1 MALSYSTFGDISGN
15 YNSFIFPS
23 TSTNTYNNYNVAYEE
38 NYLQK
43 SKKHEELLAL
53 YNEELEKRK
62 DDFNYHTKPNE
73 DEDKLLNET
82 EIDFL
87 KNVISIKNK
96 ILLLRE
102 KNKQQNEKL
111 EHLKEEIKTIREIK
125 TSYENFSKLY
135 LSGLN
140 KPGDKAVMRDIHTNL
155 TSKKDEKKKLY
166 KEINETL
173 MKITTLKNIIR
184 SDDFDSKTGTEREN
198 NGAVNDVVSDE
209 REQINLGLLCF
220 TCHENE
226 ITHCFTPCGHS
237 FCETCVSRVDISNQM
252 DNMTNMTNIYVNPN
266 TICFMCRTPVKGKLR
281 IYFS

>member
-1 MALSYSTFGDISGN
+1 MSLSFSTIGDISGN
-15 YNSFIFPS
+15 SFNQME
-23 TSTNTYNNYNVAYEE
+23 STNYGSYIENYEY
-38 NYLQK
+38 NYLQI
-43 SKKHEELLAL
+43 SKKREELLAL

-62 DDFNYHTKPNE
+62 EDFNYHKPNK

-87 KNVISIKNK
+87 KNIISIKNK
-96 ILLLRE
+96 ILFLRE
-102 KNKQQNEKL
+102 KNKQQNKKI

-135 LSGLN
+135 LAGLN
-140 KPGDKAVMRDIHTNL
+140 KSGDKEVMRDIHTNL
-155 TSKKDEKKKLY
+155 ASKKDEKKKLY
-166 KEINETL
+166 KEINKTL
-173 MKITTLKNIIR
+173 LEITTLKNIIR
-184 SDDFDSKTGTEREN
+184 CDDLDSKTGTEREN
-198 NGAVNDVVSDE
+198 NWDVNGLE
-209 REQINLGLLCF
+209 RERINPGLLCF

-237 FCETCVSRVDISNQM
+237 FCETCVSRVVISNQM
-252 DNMTNMTNIYVNPN
+252 DNIANIYINPN